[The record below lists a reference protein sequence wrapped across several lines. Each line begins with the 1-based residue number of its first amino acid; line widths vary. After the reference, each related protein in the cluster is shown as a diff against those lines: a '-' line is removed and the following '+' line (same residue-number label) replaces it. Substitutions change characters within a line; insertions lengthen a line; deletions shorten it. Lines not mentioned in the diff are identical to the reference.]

1 VTKGSDPKDA
11 VSSQVAFA
19 TWDGAVLIPLDDL
32 VLCDFNVNE
41 MDDPEYA
48 ALLKAVR
55 VGGFD
60 EPGQVVPISEG
71 EDAGKYLLLGG
82 EHRKKVCLA
91 LEMTHMPCVVKGHL
105 SDADEETLMMWS
117 VERNNIRGKI
127 NVQRFAALQKRITGR
142 GRLSAEAARRRMLIR
157 DERHAHLKERFTQEV
172 IDVMVE
178 EGKKGLGDG
187 SSNSRAPSESG
198 NTGASPDKRRPPSDE
213 DDEDDDGITT
223 APGKGR
229 KKAFADQRAL
239 LMSLKAF
246 QQDVL
251 QQSADTCTQGY
262 LYFGIAG
269 HTHLVVNETARLNK
283 LIGEVVDTCKAN
295 SDQINEF
302 LISAITKEL
311 PQWK

>member
-1 VTKGSDPKDA
+1 MP
-11 VSSQVAFA
+11 
-19 TWDGAVLIPLDDL
+19 WEGAVLIPLDDL
-32 VLCDFNVNE
+32 VLCDWNVNV

-60 EPGQVVPISEG
+60 EPGQVIPIEEG
-71 EDAGKYLLLGG
+71 DDAGKYLLLGG

-91 LEMTHMPCVVKGHL
+91 LEMTHMPCVIKEHL
-105 SDADEETLMMWS
+105 TKADEETIMMWT

-127 NVQRFAALQKRITGR
+127 DEQRFAALQKRITGR
-142 GRLSAEAARRRMLIR
+142 GKIAEKAARRRMLIR
-157 DERHAHLKERFTQEV
+157 EERHAHLKERYSQDV

-178 EGKKGLGDG
+178 EGKKGIGNG
-187 SSNSRAPSESG
+187 SGKGAPSESVNVG
-198 NTGASPDKRRPPSDE
+198 TSPDKRRPPSD
-213 DDEDDDGITT
+213 DDEITT
-223 APGKGR
+223 QPGKGK

-239 LMSLKAF
+239 LTSLKAF

-269 HTHLVVNETARLNK
+269 HTHLVVNETAHLNK
-283 LIGEVVDTCKAN
+283 LIGELVEACKAN
-295 SDQINEF
+295 SDNINEF

-311 PQWK
+311 PKWQ

>member
-1 VTKGSDPKDA
+1 VAEKSASKNNG
-11 VSSQVAFA
+11 SSQVAHA
-19 TWDGAVLIPLDDL
+19 SWDGAVLIPIDDL
-32 VLCDFNVNE
+32 VLCDWNVNE

-91 LEMTHMPCVVKGHL
+91 LEMTHMPCVIKEHL

-127 NVQRFAALQKRITGR
+127 NVQRFAELQKRVTGR
-142 GRLSAEAARRRMLIR
+142 GKVSAEAARRRMLIR

-187 SSNSRAPSESG
+187 SSGARAPSEKVNVGS
-198 NTGASPDKRRPPSDE
+198 SPDRRHPPSDN
-213 DDEDDDGITT
+213 DDGITT
-223 APGKGR
+223 QPGKGK

-239 LMSLKAF
+239 LVSLKAF

-269 HTHLVVNETARLNK
+269 HTHLVVNETAQLNK
-283 LIGEVVDTCKAN
+283 LISEVVDTCKAN
-295 SDQINEF
+295 SDQMNEF